1 MLLVGRLLHLGL
13 GNAHGAEVLL
23 GSAHEEDEHDGE
35 QRIEVVRDGLDE
47 RCETAFAQV
56 AAYGHGPR
64 RHRRDD
70 ADRRRGG
77 VDDPCQ
83 LLVADVESIGDGAHD
98 RAHREAVEV
107 VVHEDDDAQHRSEN
121 LRHLRVLDVR
131 RHPLGVRARSAGGRD
146 DHHERAQ

>member
-1 MLLVGRLLHLGL
+1 MMQI
-13 GNAHGAEVLL
+13 GA
-23 GSAHEEDEHDGE
+23 A
-35 QRIEVVRDGLDE
+35 
-47 RCETAFAQV
+47 
-56 AAYGHGPR
+56 
-64 RHRRDD
+64 
-70 ADRRRGG
+70 
-77 VDDPCQ
+77 
-83 LLVADVESIGDGAHD
+83 VESMIHASFSWLMLNRSVTGAHD